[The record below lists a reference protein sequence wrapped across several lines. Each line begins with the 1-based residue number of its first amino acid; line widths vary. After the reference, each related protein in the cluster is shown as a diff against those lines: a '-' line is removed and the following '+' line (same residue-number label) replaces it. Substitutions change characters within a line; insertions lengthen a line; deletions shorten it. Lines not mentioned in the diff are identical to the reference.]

1 MFNLITG
8 ADDITRDFRHLSIDY
23 NGFSFYICLI
33 VTVQM
38 MLLWFPYT
46 VLLCGHVSSKL
57 FPSKLFPDYNV
68 KLQSRYA
75 ELSSLDLVA
84 TLSEYELYI
93 LLKKDED
100 FVIFYLAIPVTHFS

>member
-46 VLLCGHVSSKL
+46 VLLCGHVSCKL
-57 FPSKLFPDYNV
+57 LPDYNV

>member
-1 MFNLITG
+1 MERLPVL
-8 ADDITRDFRHLSIDY
+8 FRKVEAEVSAHTNEVRENPRLAL
-23 NGFSFYICLI
+23 FPLEVFL
-33 VTVQM
+33 VQM

-46 VLLCGHVSSKL
+46 VLLCGHVSCKL
-57 FPSKLFPDYNV
+57 LPDYNV

-100 FVIFYLAIPVTHFS
+100 FVIFYPAIPVTHFS

>member
-46 VLLCGHVSSKL
+46 VLLCGHVSCKL
-57 FPSKLFPDYNV
+57 LPDYNV

-75 ELSSLDLVA
+75 ELSGLDLVA